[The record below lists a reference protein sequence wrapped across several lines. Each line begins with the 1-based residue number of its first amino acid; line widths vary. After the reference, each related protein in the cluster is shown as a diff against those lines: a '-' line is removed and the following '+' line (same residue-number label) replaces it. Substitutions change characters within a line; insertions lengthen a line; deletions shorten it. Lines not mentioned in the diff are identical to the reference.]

1 VILPYVA
8 TLPKHKED
16 LSMTNCLSVFSV
28 AYWKTAAAE
37 LRKVNKLTLAAL
49 IIALNVVIGSFAIP
63 VAENLHISFNFLIV
77 ACGSMIYGPLL
88 GILAG
93 AALDLVGY
101 IVHPFGAFF
110 PGYTLSSMLG
120 CFIYGLF
127 LYHSR
132 ISVIRIFLAKL
143 IVNFAVNVGLGC
155 LWSQML
161 FGKGYWFFLIN
172 SLIKNSL
179 MLPIETIMLTV
190 LLQTLLPALTRAHLI
205 PIQNGN
211 RISLI

>member
-1 VILPYVA
+1 
-8 TLPKHKED
+8 
-16 LSMTNCLSVFSV
+16 
-28 AYWKTAAAE
+28 
-37 LRKVNKLTLAAL
+37 
-49 IIALNVVIGSFAIP
+49 
-63 VAENLHISFNFLIV
+63 
-77 ACGSMIYGPLL
+77 
-88 GILAG
+88 
-93 AALDLVGY
+93 
-101 IVHPFGAFF
+101 
-110 PGYTLSSMLG
+110 MLG

>member
-1 VILPYVA
+1 MAI
-8 TLPKHKED
+8 H
-16 LSMTNCLSVFSV
+16 SSIFSA

-37 LRKVNKLTLAAL
+37 LRKLNRLTLAAL
-49 IIALNVVIGSFAIP
+49 IIALTVVIGSFTIP
-63 VAENLHISFNFLIV
+63 VTENLHISFNFLIV
-77 ACGSMIYGPLL
+77 AFGSMVYGPLL
-88 GILAG
+88 GIFAG
-93 AALDLVGY
+93 AAMDIVGY
-101 IVHPFGAFF
+101 IAHPFGAFF

-127 LYHSR
+127 LYHRR
-132 ISVIRIFLAKL
+132 ISVMRIFLAKL
-143 IVNFAVNVGLGC
+143 IVNFVINVGLGC

-172 SLIKNSL
+172 SLIKNAL

-190 LLQTLLPALTRAHLI
+190 LLQALMPVLTRAHVI
-205 PIQNGN
+205 PVQNGN